1 MPVEGI
7 RIRGV
12 AFNSQEWV
20 SQEIEYSLF
29 MMQEVP
35 TVFCEQGM
43 KVNFLIKGKG
53 NQIKIIKA

>member
-7 RIRGV
+7 RIKGV

-35 TVFCEQGM
+35 TVFVKQGRESGSD
-43 KVNFLIKGKG
+43 LETEL
-53 NQIKIIKA
+53 